1 MPILPCSANHQI
13 AILSWQFQHNLW
25 VSGNNT
31 TLLHM
36 IGGQKMDTNYC
47 CMSYMMAESKQVK
60 ENIIHECHELSKG
73 ILLYYPA
80 CLVFENGITS
90 PTTNVPNFLLV
101 YWYTIMKL
109 VIFSWY
115 IKNTRPTV
123 YHLSRSPAFPS
134 LSRLERGRGCSRPEG
149 CLGFQLRKPWGRFTL

>member
-1 MPILPCSANHQI
+1 MN
-13 AILSWQFQHNLW
+13 
-25 VSGNNT
+25 
-31 TLLHM
+31 
-36 IGGQKMDTNYC
+36 
-47 CMSYMMAESKQVK
+47 YMMAESKQVK
-60 ENIIHECHELSKG
+60 ENIILECHELSKG

-109 VIFSWY
+109 VIFTWY

-123 YHLSRSPAFPS
+123 YHLSRS
-134 LSRLERGRGCSRPEG
+134 R
-149 CLGFQLRKPWGRFTL
+149 